1 MEKLLRKTGI
11 NQSLRLLLIVASLV
25 FGSSAWGQETTTIFS
40 ETFDK
45 FTGTGGNDGSW
56 SGSIASS
63 TATTST
69 DNTGWTFTKGYAAK
83 QCAKFGAKNGLG
95 SATTPTL
102 IFTGDATLT
111 FRAGAWSGDAK
122 TLNISISNGT
132 LSQATVTLAD
142 GAFTK
147 YSISI
152 TGVTSNPT
160 ITFAGKQ
167 NSKARF
173 FLDDVVITQ
182 ATTSGGGG
190 ETTLTDRE
198 LSFGETTSFD
208 AEVGDDTFSAP
219 TLTGVTEGATD
230 GVTYTSSNET
240 VASVNASTGV
250 VTINGMGYAKIT
262 ASAKADAIYDAGSA
276 SYDIYVYDSGTLED
290 LKAYI
295 TSTTATDIYFNLT
308 TTAVVTGTNTS
319 NAFMED
325 GSAGIYLYK
334 NGHGLTAGNSFT
346 GKVKA
351 TGMLFKDSYE
361 LTEFIPANTAG
372 TADIPVTGRTIQ
384 YLTDSENAG
393 YKKAESMRVKLTG
406 VTVTSDLT
414 NKMCTIKQNGYSTTL
429 YLNQTDWTVTNGTT
443 YNITGYPTIFN
454 GTWEFKVIDEA
465 DLKATGESKTTA
477 TVTFAQESYSVQT
490 NGEITVSATTN
501 STSKIVYSISPE
513 DDNVSIDENTGYIV
527 AGNNA
532 GTYTI
537 TATVAENENF
547 TSASASCPLTVT
559 APAPPSYNVAAPTYY
574 KKITSTDELA
584 AGGTYLIVCEDENC
598 AIGSISDKKGQ
609 PTPITYTANN
619 EKGINIISDIAQA
632 AEYLLEK
639 NSDGSFSLKN
649 GTNYLK
655 AKDADLSNI
664 STVTDNYA
672 KWTVS
677 FNNGNVELVCKA
689 SETRQIIY
697 RAGEYNTFKN
707 YVTENAANDEYKKV
721 QLYQKVTDLA
731 ISTLTNGYATFVT
744 DVPYAM
750 PKGTCGYAVTV
761 APHVGVI
768 TKTEAYTEG
777 QPVPAQTALLIGG
790 ASGTDYYPAVL
801 KEDVAATYTGENYME
816 GKRTEEG
823 YTDTQKGV
831 AVYYYK
837 LALNSASKPGFYY
850 GAADGAAFQL
860 TKPTTAYLAVPQS
873 ITPVNGYLIDF
884 DGEETGI
891 STISPTNGNANGAIY
906 NLNGIRLTQTL
917 RNLPKGVYIVN
928 GKKVIK

>member
-11 NQSLRLLLIVASLV
+11 NQSLRLLLIIASFV
-25 FGSSAWGQETTTIFS
+25 FGSSARVWAEDTVVDFSAGLPSGWTKTAGTTANTSYGSPSTKCLQLQKTTTINSPVYATAFESLKINIARSGGGTTMTLSYQIGKNAAVTIETFSLSSKGKFS
-40 ETFDK
+40 EQTVSLPAEAQVEGVK
-45 FTGTGGNDGSW
+45 FILT
-56 SGSIASS
+56 
-63 TATTST
+63 
-69 DNTGWTFTKGYAAK
+69 
-83 QCAKFGAKNGLG
+83 
-95 SATTPTL
+95 SATASFYVNK
-102 IFTGDATLT
+102 ITLT
-111 FRAGAWSGDAK
+111 PK
-122 TLNISISNGT
+122 
-132 LSQATVTLAD
+132 
-142 GAFTK
+142 
-147 YSISI
+147 
-152 TGVTSNPT
+152 
-160 ITFAGKQ
+160 
-167 NSKARF
+167 
-173 FLDDVVITQ
+173 
-182 ATTSGGGG
+182 TTSGGGD

-198 LSFGETTSFD
+198 LSFGATTSFD
-208 AEVGDDTFSAP
+208 AEVGDDTFSEP
-219 TLTGVTEGATD
+219 ELTGETD
-230 GVTYTSSNET
+230 GVTYASDNGD
-240 VASVNASTGV
+240 VASVDAQTGA
-250 VTINGMGYAKIT
+250 VTINGMGHATIT
-262 ASAKADAIYDAGSA
+262 ASAEADATYKAGSD
-276 SYDIYVYDSGTLED
+276 SYDIYVYGKGTIED

-295 TSTTATDIYFNLT
+295 TSTTPTDIYFNLT
-308 TTAVVTGTNTS
+308 STAVVTYAATNY
-319 NAFMED
+319 AYMED
-325 GSAGIYLYK
+325 GHAGIYIYK
-334 NGHGLTAGNSFT
+334 SSHGLTAGNSFT

-351 TGMLFKDSYE
+351 KGMLYRQLYE
-361 LTEFIPANTAG
+361 LSDFTFANAAG
-372 TADIPVTGRTIQ
+372 NADIPVTGRTIQ

-406 VTVTSDLT
+406 VTATTSAT
-414 NKMCTIKQNGYSTTL
+414 GTSCTIEQDGASTTL
-429 YLNQTDWTVTNGTT
+429 ALYNSLSVTAGGV
-443 YNITGYPTIFN
+443 YDITGYPYN
-454 GTWEFKVIDEA
+454 NDGTWEFRVYE
-465 DLKATGESKTTA
+465 ESCLEQKGGKTAA
-477 TVTFAQESYSVQT
+477 TVTFAQESYTVET
-490 NGEITVSATTN
+490 NGSITVSATKN
-501 STSKIVYSISPE
+501 STSPIVYSISPA
-513 DDNVSIDENTGYIV
+513 DGNVEIDENTGYIV

-537 TATVAENENF
+537 TATVAENKNF

-655 AKDADLSNI
+655 TNKADLSNVA
-664 STVTDNYA
+664 TVTEDAA

-689 SETRQIIY
+689 SDTRQIIY
-697 RAGEYNTFKN
+697 RAGTYNSFKN
-707 YVTENAANDEYKKV
+707 YATSSATTDEYKKV

-744 DVPYAM
+744 DVPYVM
-750 PKGTCGYAVTV
+750 PKGACGYAVTV

-768 TKTEAYTEG
+768 TKTEAYKGG

-790 ASGTDYYPAVL
+790 ASGKYYPAVL
-801 KEDVAATYTGENYME
+801 KENVAPSYTRENYME
-816 GKRTEEG
+816 GKRTADG
-823 YTDTQKGV
+823 DTDSQRGGD
-831 AVYYYK
+831 VYYYK
-837 LALNSASKPGFYY
+837 LALNSDGKPGFYY
-850 GAADGAAFQL
+850 GKAGGAAFKL

-891 STISPTNGNANGAIY
+891 STIAPTNGNADGAIY
-906 NLNGIRLTQTL
+906 NLNGIRMTQTL

>member
-1 MEKLLRKTGI
+1 MEKLFCKKGI
-11 NQSLRLLLIVASLV
+11 TISLRCLLIVASLV
-25 FGSSAWGQETTTIFS
+25 FGSSAWGQTTTTIFS
-40 ETFDK
+40 ETFNK
-45 FTGTGGNDGSW
+45 CNGTGGTDGTW
-56 SGSIASS
+56 KGISGGSAIDA
-63 TATTST
+63 
-69 DNTGWTFTKGYAAK
+69 DNTGWTNVIGYAASN
-83 QCAKFGAKNGLG
+83 CARFGTKSAVG
-95 SATTPTL
+95 SATTPQL
-102 IFTGDATLT
+102 NFTGDATLT

-142 GAFTK
+142 GAFTE

-152 TGVTSNPT
+152 TGVTSKPK
-160 ITFAGKQ
+160 ITFSGKQ
-167 NSKARF
+167 ASKSRF
-173 FLDDVVITQ
+173 FLDDVVVTQ
-182 ATTSGGGG
+182 TTSGGGS
-190 ETTLTDRE
+190 ELTDRN
-198 LSFGETTSFD
+198 LSFGATTSFD
-208 AEVGDDTFSAP
+208 AEVGGTFSAP
-219 TLTGVTEGATD
+219 TLTGVTTD
-230 GVTYTSSNET
+230 VTYASSKEA
-240 VASVNASTGV
+240 VASVNATTGV
-250 VTINGMGYAKIT
+250 VTINGMGHATIT
-262 ASAKADAIYDAGSA
+262 ASAEANETYKAGSA
-276 SYDIYVYDSGTLED
+276 FYDIYVYDSGTIKD

-308 TTAVVTGTNTS
+308 TNAVVTGTNTS

-361 LTEFIPANTAG
+361 LTEFIPANTAV
-372 TADIPVTGRTIQ
+372 TADIPVTDWTIQ
-384 YLTDSENAG
+384 DLTGSGDNAG
-393 YKKAESMRVKLTG
+393 YKMAESMRVKLTG

-414 NKMCTIKQNGYSTTL
+414 NKMCTIKQNGYSTKL

-443 YNITGYPTIFN
+443 YNITGYPTIYN

-465 DLKATGESKTTA
+465 DLKATGESKTAA
-477 TVTFAQESYSVQT
+477 TVTFAQESYTVET
-490 NGEITVSATTN
+490 KGNITVKATTN
-501 STSKIVYSISPE
+501 STSKIVYSISPA
-513 DDNVSIDENTGYIV
+513 DGNVLIDENTGYIV

-547 TSASASCPLTVT
+547 TSASATCPLTVT
-559 APAPPSYNVAAPTYY
+559 APSFNIAAPTYY

-584 AGGTYLIVCEDENC
+584 VGGTYLIVCEDENC

-655 AKDADLSNI
+655 TNKDDLSNVA
-664 STVTDNYA
+664 TVTEDAA

-689 SETRQIIY
+689 SDTRQIIY
-697 RAGEYNTFKN
+697 RAGTYKSFKN
-707 YVTENAANDEYKKV
+707 YVTSSLTTDGYKKV

-750 PKGTCGYAVTV
+750 PKGACGYAVTV

-790 ASGTDYYPAVL
+790 APGTNYYPAVL
-801 KEDVAATYTGENYME
+801 KEDVAATYSGENYME
-816 GKRTEEG
+816 GRRTAEG
-823 YTDTQKGV
+823 YTNTQKGV
-831 AVYYYK
+831 AVFYYK

-860 TKPTTAYLAVPQS
+860 TKPTTAYLAVPKS

-891 STISPTNGNANGAIY
+891 STIAPTNGNADGAIY
-906 NLNGIRLTQTL
+906 NLNGIRMTQTL

>member
-11 NQSLRLLLIVASLV
+11 NQSLRLLLIIASFV
-25 FGSSAWGQETTTIFS
+25 FGSSAWGQTETTKTIFS

-45 FTGTGGNDGSW
+45 CDGTGGNDGKW
-56 SGSIASS
+56 SGDIAKV
-63 TATTST
+63 TFTS
-69 DNTGWTFTKGYAAK
+69 DNTGWTNTNGNGASK
-83 QCAKFGAKNGLG
+83 CAKYGTSKKLG
-95 SATTPTL
+95 KATTPQL
-102 IFTGDATLT
+102 NFTGDATLT
-111 FRAGAWSGDAK
+111 FRAGAWSGDAT
-122 TLNISISNGT
+122 TLNISITSGT

-142 GAFTK
+142 GAFTE

-152 TGVTSNPT
+152 TGVTSNPK
-160 ITFAGKQ
+160 ITFSGKQ
-167 NSKARF
+167 ASKSRF
-173 FLDDVVITQ
+173 FLDDVVVTQ
-182 ATTSGGGG
+182 TTTSGGGG
-190 ETTLTDRE
+190 ETDLTDRN
-198 LSFGETTSFD
+198 LSFGETKSFD
-208 AEVGDDTFSAP
+208 AEVGGTFSAP
-219 TLTGVTEGATD
+219 TLTGVTD
-230 GVTYTSSNET
+230 GVAYASSNEA
-240 VASVNASTGV
+240 VASVNASTGAV
-250 VTINGMGYAKIT
+250 AINGMGYAKIT
-262 ASAKADAIYDAGSA
+262 ASAKADATYKAGSA
-276 SYDIYVYDSGTLED
+276 FYDIYVYGKGTIAG

-295 TSTTATDIYFNLT
+295 TSTTETDIYFNLT
-308 TTAVVTGTNTS
+308 STAVVTGTNEI

-351 TGMLFKDSYE
+351 KGMLFKDSYE
-361 LTEFIPANTAG
+361 LTEFIPANAAG
-372 TADIPVTGRTIQ
+372 TAEAIPVTDRTIQ
-384 YLTDSENAG
+384 DLTGSDNAG
-393 YKKAESMRVKLTG
+393 YKMYESMRVKLTG
-406 VTVTSDLT
+406 VTVTSDLASKT
-414 NKMCTIKQNGYSTTL
+414 CTIKQNGYSTTL

-443 YNITGYPTIFN
+443 YNITGYPTIYN

-547 TSASASCPLTVT
+547 TSASASCPLTVK
-559 APAPPSYNVAAPTYY
+559 AASFNIAAPTYY

-584 AGGTYLIVCEDENC
+584 VGGTYLIVCEEENC
-598 AIGSISDKKGQ
+598 AIGSVSDNKGQ
-609 PTPITYTANN
+609 PTTITYTTNS
-619 EKGINIISDIAQA
+619 EKGINIISDVASA
-632 AEYLLEK
+632 VEYLLEE

-655 AKDADLSNI
+655 TNKADLSNI
-664 STVTDNYA
+664 STVTEEAA

-689 SETRQIIY
+689 SDTRQIIY
-697 RAGEYNTFKN
+697 RAGTYNSFKN
-707 YVTENAANDEYKKV
+707 YATSSATTDEYKKV

-744 DVPYAM
+744 DVPYVM
-750 PKGTCGYAVTV
+750 PKGACGYAVTV

-777 QPVPAQTALLIGG
+777 SQVPAQTALLIGG
-790 ASGTDYYPAVL
+790 APGTNYYPAVL
-801 KEDVAATYTGENYME
+801 KEDVTATYSGENYME
-816 GKRTEEG
+816 GRRTAEG
-823 YTDTQKGV
+823 YTNSQKGV

-891 STISPTNGNANGAIY
+891 STIAPTNGNADGAIY
-906 NLNGIRLTQTL
+906 NLNGIRMTQTL

>member
-11 NQSLRLLLIVASLV
+11 NQSLRLLLIIASFV
-25 FGSSAWGQETTTIFS
+25 FGSSANVWAEDTVVDFSAGLPNDWTKTAGTVQKQKYAGATCLQLQKNATIQSPAYTTAFESMKLNIARSSKGTTMTLSYQIGTNAAVTIKTFSLSSSNAFS
-40 ETFDK
+40 EQTVSLPAEAQVEGVK
-45 FTGTGGNDGSW
+45 FILT
-56 SGSIASS
+56 
-63 TATTST
+63 
-69 DNTGWTFTKGYAAK
+69 
-83 QCAKFGAKNGLG
+83 
-95 SATTPTL
+95 SATASYYVSK
-102 IFTGDATLT
+102 ITLT
-111 FRAGAWSGDAK
+111 PK
-122 TLNISISNGT
+122 
-132 LSQATVTLAD
+132 
-142 GAFTK
+142 
-147 YSISI
+147 
-152 TGVTSNPT
+152 
-160 ITFAGKQ
+160 
-167 NSKARF
+167 
-173 FLDDVVITQ
+173 
-182 ATTSGGGG
+182 TTSGGGG
-190 ETTLTDRE
+190 ETELTDRE
-198 LSFGETTSFD
+198 LTFGATTSFD
-208 AEVGDDTFSAP
+208 AEVGGTFSAP
-219 TLTGVTEGATD
+219 TLTGVTD
-230 GVTYTSSNET
+230 GVTYASSKEA
-240 VASVNASTGV
+240 VASVDAAGE
-250 VTINGMGYAKIT
+250 VTINGMGHAKIT
-262 ASAKADAIYDAGSA
+262 ASAEADATYKAGSA
-276 SYDIYVYDSGTLED
+276 SYDIYVYGKGTIEG

-295 TSTTATDIYFNLT
+295 TSTTETDIYFNLT
-308 TTAVVTGTNTS
+308 TTAVVTGTDTS

-334 NGHGLTAGNSFT
+334 NDHGLTAGNTYT

-351 TGMLFKDSYE
+351 KGKLFKDSYE
-361 LTEFIPANTAG
+361 LTEFIPANAAS
-372 TADIPVTGRTIQ
+372 TADIPVTGWTIQ
-384 YLTDSENAG
+384 DLTGSDNAG
-393 YKKAESMRVKLTG
+393 YKTTESMRVKLTG
-406 VTVTSDLT
+406 VTVTSDLA
-414 NKMCTIKQNGYSTTL
+414 NKMCTIEQDGYSTTL
-429 YLNQTDWTVTNGTT
+429 FLNQNAWTVTNGST
-443 YNITGYPTIFN
+443 YNITGYPTIYN

-465 DLKATGESKTTA
+465 DLEATGESKTAA

-501 STSKIVYSISPE
+501 SNSQIVYSISPA
-513 DDNVSIDENTGYIV
+513 DGNVEIDENTGYIV

-537 TATVAENENF
+537 TATVAENKNF

-598 AIGSISDKKGQ
+598 AIGSISDKKGK

-655 AKDADLSNI
+655 TNKADLSNVA
-664 STVTDNYA
+664 TVTEDAA

-689 SETRQIIY
+689 SDTRQIIY
-697 RAGEYNTFKN
+697 RAGTYNSFKN
-707 YVTENAANDEYKKV
+707 YATSSATTDEYKKV

-744 DVPYAM
+744 DVPYVM
-750 PKGTCGYAVTV
+750 PKGACGYAVTV

-777 QPVPAQTALLIGG
+777 SQVPAQTALLIGG
-790 ASGTDYYPAVL
+790 APGTNYYPAVL
-801 KEDVAATYTGENYME
+801 KEDVTATYSGENYME
-816 GKRTEEG
+816 GRRTAEG
-823 YTDTQKGV
+823 YTNSQKGV

-891 STISPTNGNANGAIY
+891 STIAPTNGNADGAIY
-906 NLNGIRLTQTL
+906 NLNGIRMTQTL

>member
-11 NQSLRLLLIVASLV
+11 NQSLRCLLIVASFV

-45 FTGTGGNDGSW
+45 CNGTGGNDGQW
-56 SGSIASS
+56 SGDIAKV
-63 TATTST
+63 TFTS
-69 DNTGWTFTKGYAAK
+69 DNTGWTNTNGNGASKCTKYGTSK
-83 QCAKFGAKNGLG
+83 KLG
-95 SATTPTL
+95 KATTPQL
-102 IFTGDATLT
+102 NFTGDATLT

-152 TGVTSNPT
+152 TGVTSYPK
-160 ITFAGKQ
+160 ITFSGKQ
-167 NSKARF
+167 ASKSRF
-173 FLDDVVITQ
+173 FLDDVVVTQ
-182 ATTSGGGG
+182 TTTSGGGG
-190 ETTLTDRE
+190 ETSLTDRN
-198 LSFGETTSFD
+198 LSFGATTSFD
-208 AEVGDDTFSAP
+208 AEVGGTFSAP
-219 TLTGVTEGATD
+219 ELTGATD
-230 GVTYTSSNET
+230 GVAYASSNGD
-240 VASVNASTGV
+240 VASVDAQTGA
-250 VTINGMGYAKIT
+250 VTINGMGHATIT
-262 ASAKADAIYDAGSA
+262 ASAKANETYKAGSA
-276 SYDIYVYDSGTLED
+276 FYDIYVYGKGTIEG

-308 TTAVVTGTNTS
+308 STAVVTGTNES

-351 TGMLFKDSYE
+351 KGMLFKDSYE

-372 TADIPVTGRTIQ
+372 KADIPVTGWTIQ
-384 YLTDSENAG
+384 DLIGSDNAG
-393 YKKAESMRVKLTG
+393 YKTTESMRVKLTG
-406 VTVTSDLT
+406 VTVTSDLK
-414 NKMCTIKQNGYSTTL
+414 NKMCTIEQDGYSTTL

-443 YNITGYPTIFN
+443 YNITGYPTIYN

-465 DLKATGESKTTA
+465 DLKATGESKT
-477 TVTFAQESYSVQT
+477 
-490 NGEITVSATTN
+490 
-501 STSKIVYSISPE
+501 
-513 DDNVSIDENTGYIV
+513 
-527 AGNNA
+527 
-532 GTYTI
+532 
-537 TATVAENENF
+537 
-547 TSASASCPLTVT
+547 
-559 APAPPSYNVAAPTYY
+559 AAPTYY

-655 AKDADLSNI
+655 TNKDDLSNVA
-664 STVTDNYA
+664 TVTEDAA

-689 SETRQIIY
+689 SDTRQIIY
-697 RAGEYNTFKN
+697 RAGTYKSFKN
-707 YVTENAANDEYKKV
+707 YVTSSLTTDGYKKV

-744 DVPYAM
+744 DVPYVM
-750 PKGTCGYAVTV
+750 PKGACGYAVTV

-777 QPVPAQTALLIGG
+777 SQVPAQTALLIGG
-790 ASGTDYYPAVL
+790 APGTNYYPAVL
-801 KEDVAATYTGENYME
+801 KEDVTATYSGENYME
-816 GKRTEEG
+816 GRRTAEG
-823 YTDTQKGV
+823 YTNSQRGV
-831 AVYYYK
+831 DVYYYK
-837 LALNSASKPGFYY
+837 LALNSASEPKPGFYY
-850 GAADGAAFQL
+850 GATGGAAFKL
-860 TKPTTAYLAVPQS
+860 TKPTTAYLAVPKN

-884 DGEETGI
+884 EGEETGI
-891 STISPTNGNANGAIY
+891 STIAPTNGNANAAIY
-906 NLNGIRLTQTL
+906 NLNGIRMTQTL

>member
-1 MEKLLRKTGI
+1 MEKLFCKKGI
-11 NQSLRLLLIVASLV
+11 TISLRCLLIVASLV
-25 FGSSAWGQETTTIFS
+25 FGSSAWGQTTTTIFS
-40 ETFDK
+40 ETFNK
-45 FTGTGGNDGSW
+45 CNGTGGNDGTW
-56 SGSIASS
+56 KGISGGSAIDA
-63 TATTST
+63 
-69 DNTGWTFTKGYAAK
+69 DNTGWTNVIGYAASN
-83 QCAKFGAKNGLG
+83 CARFGTKSAVG
-95 SATTPTL
+95 SATTPQL
-102 IFTGDATLT
+102 NFTGDATLT

-142 GAFTK
+142 GAFTE

-152 TGVTSNPT
+152 TGVTSKPK
-160 ITFAGKQ
+160 ITFSGKQ
-167 NSKARF
+167 ASKSRF
-173 FLDDVVITQ
+173 FLDDVVVTQ
-182 ATTSGGGG
+182 TTSGGGS
-190 ETTLTDRE
+190 ELTDRN
-198 LSFGETTSFD
+198 LSFGATTSFD
-208 AEVGDDTFSAP
+208 AEVGGTFSAP
-219 TLTGVTEGATD
+219 TLTGVTTD
-230 GVTYTSSNET
+230 VTYASSKEA
-240 VASVNASTGV
+240 VASVNATTGV
-250 VTINGMGYAKIT
+250 VTINGMGHATIT
-262 ASAKADAIYDAGSA
+262 ASAEANETYKAGSA
-276 SYDIYVYDSGTLED
+276 FYDIYVYDSGTIKD

-308 TTAVVTGTNTS
+308 TNAVVTGTNTS

-361 LTEFIPANTAG
+361 LTEFIPANTAV
-372 TADIPVTGRTIQ
+372 TADIPVTDWTIQ
-384 YLTDSENAG
+384 DLTGSGDNAG
-393 YKKAESMRVKLTG
+393 YKMAESMRVKLTG

-414 NKMCTIKQNGYSTTL
+414 NKMCTIKQNGYSTKL

-443 YNITGYPTIFN
+443 YNITGYPTIYN

-465 DLKATGESKTTA
+465 DLKATGESKTAA
-477 TVTFAQESYSVQT
+477 TVTFAQESYTVET
-490 NGEITVSATTN
+490 KGNITVKATTN
-501 STSKIVYSISPE
+501 STSKIVYSISPA
-513 DDNVSIDENTGYIV
+513 DGNVLIDENTGYIV

-547 TSASASCPLTVT
+547 TSASATCPLTVT
-559 APAPPSYNVAAPTYY
+559 APSFNIAAPTYY

-584 AGGTYLIVCEDENC
+584 VGGTYLIVCEDENC

-655 AKDADLSNI
+655 TNKDDLSNVA
-664 STVTDNYA
+664 TVTEDAA

-689 SETRQIIY
+689 SDTRQIIY
-697 RAGEYNTFKN
+697 RAGTYKSFKN
-707 YVTENAANDEYKKV
+707 YVTSSLTTDGYKKV

-750 PKGTCGYAVTV
+750 PKGACGYAVTV

-790 ASGTDYYPAVL
+790 APGTNYYPAVL
-801 KEDVAATYTGENYME
+801 KEDVAATYSGENYME
-816 GKRTEEG
+816 GRRTAEG
-823 YTDTQKGV
+823 YTNTQKGV
-831 AVYYYK
+831 AVFYYK

-860 TKPTTAYLAVPQS
+860 TKPTTAYLAVPKS

-891 STISPTNGNANGAIY
+891 STIAPTNGNADGAIY
-906 NLNGIRLTQTL
+906 NLNGIRMTQTL

>member
-1 MEKLLRKTGI
+1 MVKGE
-11 NQSLRLLLIVASLV
+11 
-25 FGSSAWGQETTTIFS
+25 W
-40 ETFDK
+40 
-45 FTGTGGNDGSW
+45 
-56 SGSIASS
+56 
-63 TATTST
+63 TSFEI
-69 DNTGWTFTKGYAAK
+69 D
-83 QCAKFGAKNGLG
+83 
-95 SATTPTL
+95 
-102 IFTGDATLT
+102 
-111 FRAGAWSGDAK
+111 
-122 TLNISISNGT
+122 
-132 LSQATVTLAD
+132 
-142 GAFTK
+142 
-147 YSISI
+147 I
-152 TGVTSNPT
+152 TGVEENSNPKIT
-160 ITFAGKQ
+160 IAATK
-167 NSKARF
+167 RF
-173 FLDDVVITQ
+173 FLDEVKVTQ
-182 ATTSGGGG
+182 TTSGGGG
-190 ETTLTDRE
+190 ETTLTDRN

-219 TLTGVTEGATD
+219 TLTGATD
-230 GVTYTSSNET
+230 GVTYASDNGD
-240 VASVNASTGV
+240 VASVDAQTGA
-250 VTINGMGYAKIT
+250 VTIKGMGYAKIT
-262 ASAKADAIYDAGSA
+262 ASAEANETYKAGSA
-276 SYDIYVYDSGTLED
+276 FYDIYVYGKGTIED
-290 LKAYI
+290 LKDYI
-295 TSTTATDIYFNLT
+295 TSTTPTDIYFNLT
-308 TTAVVTGTNTS
+308 STAVVTGTNEI

-361 LTEFIPANTAG
+361 LTEFIPVNTAG
-372 TADIPVTGRTIQ
+372 TADIPVTGWTIQ
-384 YLTDSENAG
+384 DLIGSDNAG
-393 YKKAESMRVKLTG
+393 YKTTESMRVKLTG
-406 VTVTSDLT
+406 VTVTSDLA
-414 NKMCTIKQNGYSTTL
+414 NKMCTIEQNGYSTTL

-443 YNITGYPTIFN
+443 YNITGYPTIYN
-454 GTWEFKVIDEA
+454 GTWEFKVIDED
-465 DLKATGESKTTA
+465 DLKATGESKTAA
-477 TVTFAQESYSVQT
+477 TVTFAHESYTVET
-490 NGEITVSATTN
+490 NGEITVKATTN

-513 DDNVSIDENTGYIV
+513 DDNVSIDENTGYIL
-527 AGNNA
+527 AGATA

-537 TATVAENENF
+537 TATVAENESY

-584 AGGTYLIVCEDENC
+584 AGATYLIVCEDENC
-598 AIGSISDKKGQ
+598 AIGSISSSKGQ
-609 PTPITYTANN
+609 PTSITYTTNS
-619 EKGINIISDIAQA
+619 EKGINVISDIAAA
-632 AEYLLEK
+632 AEYLLVK

-697 RAGEYNTFKN
+697 RAEEYNTFKN
-707 YVTENAANDEYKKV
+707 YVTENAATEGYKKV

-744 DVPYAM
+744 DVPYVM
-750 PKGTCGYAVTV
+750 PKGACGYAVTV

-768 TKTEAYTEG
+768 TKTKAYTEG
-777 QPVPAQTALLIGG
+777 SQVPAQTALLIGG
-790 ASGTDYYPAVL
+790 APGTNYYPAVL
-801 KEDVAATYTGENYME
+801 KEDVTATYSGENYME
-816 GKRTEEG
+816 GHRTAEG
-823 YTDTQKGV
+823 YTNSQKGV

-891 STISPTNGNANGAIY
+891 STIAPTNGNADGAIY

>member
-1 MEKLLRKTGI
+1 MY
-11 NQSLRLLLIVASLV
+11 V
-25 FGSSAWGQETTTIFS
+25 
-40 ETFDK
+40 
-45 FTGTGGNDGSW
+45 GNDITISVNGDYVIKQVDFTPTSTSNNATKLKFNGTSLKSDSW
-56 SGSIASS
+56 VLSS
-63 TATTST
+63 TEQ
-69 DNTGWTFTKGYAAK
+69 AA
-83 QCAKFGAKNGLG
+83 
-95 SATTPTL
+95 SV
-102 IFTGDATLT
+102 
-111 FRAGAWSGDAK
+111 
-122 TLNISISNGT
+122 T
-132 LSQATVTLAD
+132 LSASA
-142 GAFTK
+142 
-147 YSISI
+147 
-152 TGVTSNPT
+152 N
-160 ITFAGKQ
+160 
-167 NSKARF
+167 ARF
-173 FLDDVVITQ
+173 KKIVVTY
-182 ATTSGGGG
+182 ASTSGGGG

-198 LSFGETTSFD
+198 LSFGETKSFD
-208 AEVGDDTFSAP
+208 AGVGGTFSAP
-219 TLTGVTEGATD
+219 ELKGVTD
-230 GVTYTSSNET
+230 GVTYASDNGD
-240 VASVNASTGV
+240 VASVDAQTGA
-250 VTINGMGYAKIT
+250 VTINGMGHAKIT
-262 ASAKADAIYDAGSA
+262 ASAEADATYKAGSA
-276 SYDIYVYDSGTLED
+276 FYDIYVYGKGAIED

-295 TSTTATDIYFNLT
+295 TSTTETDIYFNLT
-308 TTAVVTGTNTS
+308 TTAVVTYAATNY
-319 NAFMED
+319 AYMED
-325 GSAGIYLYK
+325 GHAGIYIYK
-334 NGHGLTAGNSFT
+334 SSHGLTAGNSFT

-351 TGMLFKDSYE
+351 KGMLYRQLYE
-361 LTEFIPANTAG
+361 LSDFTFANAAG
-372 TADIPVTGRTIQ
+372 NADIPVTGRTIQ

-406 VTVTSDLT
+406 VTATTSAT
-414 NKMCTIKQNGYSTTL
+414 GTSCTIEQDGASTTL
-429 YLNQTDWTVTNGTT
+429 ALYNSLSVTAGGV
-443 YNITGYPTIFN
+443 YDITGYPYN
-454 GTWEFKVIDEA
+454 NDGTWEFRVYE
-465 DLKATGESKTTA
+465 ESCLEQKGGKTAA
-477 TVTFAQESYSVQT
+477 TVTFAQESYTVET
-490 NGEITVSATTN
+490 NGSITVSATKN
-501 STSKIVYSISPE
+501 STSPIVYSISPA
-513 DDNVSIDENTGYIV
+513 DGNVSINANTGEIV
-527 AGNNA
+527 AGTTT

-537 TATVAENENF
+537 TATVAENESY
-547 TSASASCPLTVT
+547 TSASATCVLTVT

-655 AKDADLSNI
+655 TNKADLSNVA
-664 STVTDNYA
+664 TVTEDAA

-689 SETRQIIY
+689 SDTRQIIY
-697 RAGEYNTFKN
+697 RAGTYNSFKN
-707 YVTENAANDEYKKV
+707 YATSSATTDEYKKV

-744 DVPYAM
+744 DVPYVM
-750 PKGTCGYAVTV
+750 PKGACGYAVTV

-777 QPVPAQTALLIGG
+777 SQVPAQTALLIGG
-790 ASGTDYYPAVL
+790 APGTDYYPAVL
-801 KEDVAATYTGENYME
+801 KENVTATYSGENYME
-816 GKRTEEG
+816 GRRTAEG
-823 YTDTQKGV
+823 YSNSQKGV

-891 STISPTNGNANGAIY
+891 STIAPTNGNADGAIY
-906 NLNGIRLTQTL
+906 NLNGIRMTQTL